1 MEKVYPNIS
10 WKNYLRTS
18 NSNTIDYLKKYGKD
32 FIIQTFNKIKLAKRL
47 KRNQIVL
54 FRFRNS
60 NIVATINKS
69 EYQLAIS
76 ELLNL
81 CVKLEF
87 YEIASEI
94 HKPLTSKRGRKPL
107 KKEVTQSVII

>member
-1 MEKVYPNIS
+1 
-10 WKNYLRTS
+10 
-18 NSNTIDYLKKYGKD
+18 
-32 FIIQTFNKIKLAKRL
+32 
-47 KRNQIVL
+47 
-54 FRFRNS
+54 
-60 NIVATINKS
+60 VATINKS

-107 KKEVTQSVII
+107 KKEVTQSVMI